1 MRIVVNGEPVETSA
15 SSLEELLVELGFG
28 TTVVATAVNGDFAPA
43 PKRPTVALKEGDQ
56 VEILAPMQGG

>member
-1 MRIVVNGEPVETSA
+1 MKIVVNGKPVETSTG
-15 SSLEELLVELGFG
+15 SLEELLVELGFG

-43 PKRPTVALKEGDQ
+43 PKRPTISLKEGDQ

>member
-1 MRIVVNGEPVETSA
+1 MKIVVNGKPFETTA
-15 SSLEELLVELGFG
+15 GSLEELLMELGFG

-43 PKRPTVALKEGDQ
+43 AKRPTISLSEGDQ